1 MGDVGGLAYCV
12 PIRRVGAG
20 RRRGARVLLAALG
33 ALALGS
39 GGPAGGAYAQEPGAQ
54 GWTARERDWWYSVS
68 QGSRLIPEAWLRAL
82 EQPDAA
88 APFLALEHIRRFRY
102 IPRPDEV
109 GGRPALPIGFA
120 VDVQSDRLLLR
131 SRLRWFEGQGMDE
144 PWVGLN
150 CAACHT
156 AELTYRGRRM
166 LVEGGP
172 THADFQGFRGAFVA
186 ALRRTRGEPE
196 KFGRFAGK
204 VLRSRDTTANR
215 ALLAAA
221 LGALLQWHEA
231 LEAQNA
237 TALRNGFGRLDAVG
251 RILNKVALATG
262 AAQSPWPADAPVSYP
277 FIWNAPQHDKVQWN
291 GVARNTASARGSGGR
306 KTDLGALARNTGQGI
321 GVFGDVRFDKGVLQ
335 IAYSSIKV
343 DNLVA
348 MEKLVAR
355 LQSPAWPEAMLGR
368 PDAAKAA
375 RGAALYAEKCASCH
389 RPLRRDDLAS
399 PVAARMVP
407 LSQVLTDIWMA
418 CNTYLFRAKAGAL
431 AGRLAGGV
439 RIKPED
445 SGLRLLRASI
455 SGVLIGKAP
464 KVAEALAPNFL
475 GLPRVQAPAIGAYLA
490 APPPAGPIADSAAL
504 AADPA
509 KRARAAQC
517 RDEERKLSAAAA
529 AGAAGDHLLAYKAR
543 PLNGIWATAP
553 YLHNGSVPTLYDLLL
568 PSRLRPLFAAPDF
581 VPRPGP
587 HRPERFF
594 VGAAEID
601 PVKVGIATA
610 RTAANS
616 FEFRAVDD
624 RGSEILGNSNAGHD
638 YGTDLPDSDRWALV
652 EYLKTL

>member
-1 MGDVGGLAYCV
+1 M
-12 PIRRVGAG
+12 R
-20 RRRGARVLLAALG
+20 
-33 ALALGS
+33 
-39 GGPAGGAYAQEPGAQ
+39 
-54 GWTARERDWWYSVS
+54 
-68 QGSRLIPEAWLRAL
+68 
-82 EQPDAA
+82 
-88 APFLALEHIRRFRY
+88 
-102 IPRPDEV
+102 
-109 GGRPALPIGFA
+109 
-120 VDVQSDRLLLR
+120 
-131 SRLRWFEGQGMDE
+131 E

-156 AELTYRGRRM
+156 AALAYRGRR
-166 LVEGGP
+166 LRIEGGP
-172 THADFQGFRGAFVA
+172 AHADFQGFREAFVE
-186 ALRRTRGEPE
+186 ALRRTHREPE
-196 KFGRFAGK
+196 KFTRFARA
-204 VLRSRDTTANR
+204 VLAGRDTPANR
-215 ALLAAA
+215 ALLADA
-221 LGALLQWHEA
+221 LGALLRWHEA

-262 AAQSPWPADAPVSYP
+262 AAQRPWPADAPVSYP
-277 FIWNAPQHDKVQWN
+277 FLWNAPQHDKVQWN
-291 GVARNTASARGSGGR
+291 GVARNTAGARGSGGR
-306 KTDLGALARNTGQGI
+306 KTDFGALARNTGQGI

-335 IAYSSIKV
+335 IAYSSLRM

-355 LQSPAWPEAMLGR
+355 LRSPRWPEAVLGR

-375 RGAALYAEKCASCH
+375 RGAVLYAQKCASCH
-389 RPLRRDDLAS
+389 RPLRPGDLAT
-399 PVAARMVP
+399 PIAARMVP
-407 LSQVLTDIWMA
+407 LSQVRTDIWMA
-418 CNTYLFRAKAGAL
+418 CNTYLYRAKAGAL
-431 AGRLAGGV
+431 TGRLAAGK
-439 RIKPED
+439 RITPEEN
-445 SGLRLLRASI
+445 GLRLLRASI

-475 GLPRVQAPAIGAYLA
+475 GQPGARTGPFDAYLR

-504 AADPA
+504 AADPV

-529 AGAAGDHLLAYKAR
+529 ASPGAAGDHLLAYKAR

-568 PSRLRPLFAAPDF
+568 PSRLRPLFAAPGDA
-581 VPRPGP
+581 PRPGP

-610 RTAANS
+610 RSAENA
-616 FEFRAVDD
+616 FEFRVVDD
-624 RGSEILGNSNAGHD
+624 RGHEILGNSNAGHD
-638 YGTDLPDSDRWALV
+638 YGTDLPDADRWSLV

>member
-1 MGDVGGLAYCV
+1 MGDVGSRACRFPV
-12 PIRRVGAG
+12 RRAGAG
-20 RRRGARVLLAALG
+20 WRGAARVLFAALG
-33 ALALGS
+33 ALALAS
-39 GGPAGGAYAQEPGAQ
+39 GGLATGAFGQEAGVQ
-54 GWTARERDWWYSVS
+54 GWSERERNWWYSVS
-68 QGSRLIPEAWLRAL
+68 QGSRLIPESWLRAL

-88 APFLALEHIRRFRY
+88 APFLAPEHIRRFRY
-102 IPRPDEV
+102 IPRAGGD
-109 GGRPALPIGFA
+109 GGRPALPLGFA
-120 VDVQSDRLLLR
+120 VDIQSDRLLLR
-131 SRLRWFEGQGMDE
+131 SRLRWFAGQGMDE

-156 AELTYRGRRM
+156 AELAYRGRRI

-172 THADFQGFRGAFVA
+172 THADFQGFREAFVE
-186 ALRRTRGEPE
+186 ALRRTRGDPG
-196 KFGRFAGK
+196 KFARFAGK
-204 VLRSRDTTANR
+204 VLAGRDTSRNR

-231 LEAQNA
+231 IEAQNA

-262 AAQSPWPADAPVSYP
+262 AAQTPWPADAPVSYP
-277 FIWNAPQHDKVQWN
+277 FIWNAPQHDRVQWN
-291 GVARNTASARGSGGR
+291 GVALNTASARGSGGR
-306 KTDLGALARNTGQGI
+306 KTDIGALARNTGQGI

-335 IAYSSIKV
+335 IAYSSLKV

-355 LQSPAWPEAMLGR
+355 LQSPAWPDAVLGR
-368 PDAAKAA
+368 PHAAKAA
-375 RGAALYAEKCASCH
+375 RGAVLYAERCASCH
-389 RPLRRDDLAS
+389 RPLRRDDLAA

-407 LSQVLTDIWMA
+407 LSQVQTDIWMA

-431 AGRLAGGV
+431 AGRLAGGI

-475 GLPRVQAPAIGAYLA
+475 GLPRVQTPAIDAYLA
-490 APPPAGPIADSAAL
+490 APPPAGPIADNAAL
-504 AADPA
+504 AVDPA

-568 PSRLRPLFAAPDF
+568 PSRLKPLFAAPGF
-581 VPRPGP
+581 VPPPGP

-594 VGAAEID
+594 IGAAEID

-610 RTAANS
+610 RTAGNS
-616 FEFRAVDD
+616 FEFRAVDE

-638 YGTDLPDSDRWALV
+638 YGTDLPDPDRWALV